1 LPWQNNEFLKK
12 FLNENIIGILGTIIF
27 HLILLIIFFS
37 WQLTGTK
44 KYHQPEI
51 IIDFSEDQPPV
62 DEKTNADQELEK
74 WLNQQSRSNI
84 GVNVADE
91 LSEQLSTERF
101 EQELMEELYKD
112 RPTEAT
118 HEYLEQLKQEIET
131 RNSSEDGIIPKTA
144 SEKMKS
150 GPKYSGPTNIVYNLP
165 GRNHTYLPVPVYL
178 CQGGATVKLNI
189 AVDKYGNV
197 TDVNVA
203 ATSTAEDE
211 CFKNAAVDA
220 ALKSKFNA
228 NETKENIQHGT
239 ITYQF
244 VSQ

>member
-1 LPWQNNEFLKK
+1 MKK

-37 WQLTGTK
+37 WQLTDTK

-51 IIDFSEDQPPV
+51 IIDFSEEEPPAQ
-62 DEKTNADQELEK
+62 EKPALEEDLEK

-91 LSEQLSTERF
+91 LSEELSTEKF
-101 EQELMEELYKD
+101 EQELMDELYKD
-112 RPTEAT
+112 RPKEAT
-118 HEYLEQLKQEIET
+118 REYLEQLKQDIEA
-131 RNSSEDGIIPKTA
+131 RNADKDGVIPNTSTEKTQT
-144 SEKMKS
+144 

-197 TDVNVA
+197 TDANVA
-203 ATSTAEDE
+203 AASSLEDE
-211 CFKNAAVDA
+211 CFKNAALDA
-220 ALKSKFNA
+220 ALKTRFNA
-228 NETKENIQHGT
+228 DESKESFQRGT